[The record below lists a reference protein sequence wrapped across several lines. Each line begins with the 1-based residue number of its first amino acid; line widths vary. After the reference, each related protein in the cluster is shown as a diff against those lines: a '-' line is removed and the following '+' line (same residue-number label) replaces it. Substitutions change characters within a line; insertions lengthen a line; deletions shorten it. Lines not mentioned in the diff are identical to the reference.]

1 MSKRHNGSRA
11 ESTPALQRA
20 AHAGL
25 KRADT
30 LQDPPRE
37 RKKGGE
43 EGFFFFFARAEAP
56 TGRGGDR
63 GRGAGRGGGGDTQNG
78 VRGTV
83 L

>member
-43 EGFFFFFARAEAP
+43 EGGTDRTRGSQGEGRWGAE
-56 TGRGGDR
+56 
-63 GRGAGRGGGGDTQNG
+63 GGDTQNG